1 MKTGPRENRLT
12 WADSH
17 MLAALMAGYSRSPD
31 PNTQVGAVI
40 VSPKNRR
47 VASGYNSFPNG
58 VGTHH
63 FSWERKAEDP
73 LDTKYPYVVHAE
85 KNSIYNAVGPVEG
98 CTLYVTMYP
107 CNECAKD
114 IIQAG
119 IKKVVF
125 LTDPYKDGWQARA
138 ATAMFDHLDIETVQH
153 VWDDKEA
160 VLACLTNLSNL
171 IRSSA

>member
-1 MKTGPRENRLT
+1 MLVGPRTSRLS

-17 MLAALMAGYSRSPD
+17 MVTAMFAGQSRSPD

-40 VSPKNRR
+40 VNSRNRV

-58 VGTHH
+58 ICLTR
-63 FSWERKAEDP
+63 FSWAREHEDP
-73 LDTKYPYVVHAE
+73 LQTKYPYVVHAE

-119 IKKVVF
+119 ITKIVYLF
-125 LTDPYKDGWQARA
+125 NPYKDGWQAKASQR
-138 ATAMFDHLDIETVQH
+138 MLEHLDIEIVQH

-160 VLACLTNLSNL
+160 VLQCLAKLSNL
-171 IRSSA
+171 IQSSP